1 MTEFPVRD
9 THPRSEDQLLLQDLE
24 EDPNFWSKM
33 AEDDRSDAEEKGGE
47 EAGSHSQS
55 NFGELRLDKS
65 VILILDLKSKQR
77 KETP

>member
-33 AEDDRSDAEEKGGE
+33 AEDDRSDAEEE
-47 EAGSHSQS
+47 EAGSLSQS
-55 NFGELRLDKS
+55 NFGELWLDKS